1 MPPRA
6 LLRDLGLIRFL
17 GVQTLLLATFVQFAC
32 APLLWSF
39 WITLAGFDHPV
50 SLTLGEPTAMFMA
63 QFFLASALLNLAI
76 SMAAVSRKEH
86 RHLMLYV
93 LTLPFYFPMAAISA
107 YKALKEMVLEP
118 FYWDKTQHGVTS
130 ETD

>member
-1 MPPRA
+1 MRAPRA

-17 GVQTLLLATFVQFAC
+17 GVQTLLFAKFVQFAC

-39 WITLAGFDHPV
+39 WITLAGFQHPV
-50 SLTLGEPTAMFMA
+50 AHTLGDPTAKFMA
-63 QFFLASALLNLAI
+63 WFFFASAVLNLVI
-76 SMAAVSRKEH
+76 SLAAVSQKEH

-93 LTLPFYFPMAAISA
+93 LTLPLYFPMAAISA

-118 FYWDKTQHGVTS
+118 FY
-130 ETD
+130 